1 MYIQNRIIAAF
12 CKLSLGLIS
21 LYGLWLTLAAFG
33 ATSWRLFSTWPL
45 FIGSLYFCLAA
56 IMLIFRRRDTA
67 DLTPCA
73 MLDGL
78 LVVAFIVQGVVAIVC
93 AVNHYVTPSLTGFAA
108 ILIYYLLPVL
118 ALLDWCLFNR
128 KGQWRVADPF
138 YWLALP
144 LSYAAIIIC
153 TANILPSSTAL
164 LYPVAFLDYNTNGF
178 WEMLAWL
185 SLISLLILILGYI
198 LVILDAFMAGSI
210 AKHIVMPHIRTVA
223 VDEHQAPSTP
233 SEHQAPTPNKPQAPS
248 PSEQQAPTPSEQ
260 PAPAEEPKPAAEA
273 QPSAAPAQKA
283 AKTKTNKTQ
292 KSQPAQKPP
301 KASSA
306 QPAAAKP
313 APKTQPARGR
323 KINDIAKPKAANKSP
338 RRGKAAN
345 NIHKRTS

>member
-78 LVVAFIVQGVVAIVC
+78 LIVAFIVQGVVAIVC

-210 AKHIVMPHIRTVA
+210 AKHIVMPHIRAVA
-223 VDEHQAPSTP
+223 VDEH
-233 SEHQAPTPNKPQAPS
+233 QAPS

-283 AKTKTNKTQ
+283 TKTNKTQ

-338 RRGKAAN
+338 RRGKTAN